1 MFWDIVYPVSRKDSI
16 LQKGEEE
23 LIIEKFAVQAIVAVS
38 DKQQI
43 EKIKKE
49 VKGVHSIETKLKTW
63 DYYSYNV

>member
-38 DKQQI
+38 DK
-43 EKIKKE
+43 
-49 VKGVHSIETKLKTW
+49 
-63 DYYSYNV
+63 